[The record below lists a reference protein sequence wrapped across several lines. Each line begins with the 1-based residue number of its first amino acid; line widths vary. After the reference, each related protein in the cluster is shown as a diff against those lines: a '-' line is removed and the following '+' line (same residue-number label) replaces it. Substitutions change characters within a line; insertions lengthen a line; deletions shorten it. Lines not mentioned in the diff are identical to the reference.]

1 MVGVIHA
8 RNTTKKKGTSWES
21 SSEAE
26 TVVALAKALTKTPPK
41 GYPPG
46 KILALTP
53 YEAQLQ
59 LINALLRKQQVT
71 GIRTS
76 TIEKSQ
82 GSESEVTIIS
92 PVKLDAPFATDKL
105 RVNVALTRA
114 CTQLFVVAEK
124 EEKEKHRRAGEEGIA
139 LEEKKRR
146 RRRRTSNR
154 GKRGEAQEGRRRRD
168 STRGKEEEEEKSQKQ
183 KGEVQE
189 GRRRGDS

>member
-1 MVGVIHA
+1 MVGVIHT
-8 RNTTKKKGTSWES
+8 RNTTTKNGTSWES

-26 TVVALAKALTKTPPK
+26 TVAALAKALAKTPPK

-76 TIEKSQ
+76 TIEKAQ
-82 GSESEVTIIS
+82 GSESEVTIVS

-114 CTQLFVVAEK
+114 RTQLFVVTDTEAIEK
-124 EEKEKHRRAGEEGIA
+124 ADSYRELWEKN
-139 LEEKKRR
+139 LL
-146 RRRRTSNR
+146 
-154 GKRGEAQEGRRRRD
+154 GKVFQL
-168 STRGKEEEEEKSQKQ
+168 
-183 KGEVQE
+183 
-189 GRRRGDS
+189 